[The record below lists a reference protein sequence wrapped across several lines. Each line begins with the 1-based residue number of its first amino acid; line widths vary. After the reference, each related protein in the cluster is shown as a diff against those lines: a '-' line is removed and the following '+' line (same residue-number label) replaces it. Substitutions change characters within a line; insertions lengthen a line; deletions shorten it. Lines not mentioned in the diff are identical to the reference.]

1 MSTCRRVRIPRRGC
15 PATAASA
22 SIVHEPEASAAATR
36 QQRSSSDRSLAQLAM
51 ISAGGSTRTPSI
63 TSNSP
68 TDRRRIVIRPCRRTR
83 CRAECA
89 AKTGR
94 SRGTGGSHHPWS
106 RAAVTCVQRASGGST
121 SCHASSSSRNGSPPG
136 VVRHRTP
143 RVTGR
148 HDAGTLSPRTVRRTA
163 VSSAAP
169 SPRPSSTRPPCPADA
184 PLGPALTRSVDNS
197 PSNGQ
202 LEAFRAGPSP
212 FQLPTRCRGCV
223 RLGAWPSRV
232 GQHDGVGLR

>member
-1 MSTCRRVRIPRRGC
+1 TTHVQWMIV
-15 PATAASA
+15 PAAWS
-22 SIVHEPEASAAATR
+22 PGAT
-36 QQRSSSDRSLAQLAM
+36 
-51 ISAGGSTRTPSI
+51 SI

-106 RAAVTCVQRASGGST
+106 RAAVKCVQRASGGST

-136 VVRHRTP
+136 VARHRTP

-223 RLGAWPSRV
+223 RLGGMAEPGGAARRRGVALSSLDTEAF
-232 GQHDGVGLR
+232 DGAGVSKGELIDYLDTMADQLLTELSGRALSVV